1 MVANQSSPISSGLNP
16 NPTPKVR
23 AKFGFALNG
32 HLFKSG
38 GSLWGLGGGFAE
50 AEAGFDATPSFDSDD
65 EQSAVLRCLGKSE
78 EYEPYHAFG
87 RH

>member
-1 MVANQSSPISSGLNP
+1 M
-16 NPTPKVR
+16 
-23 AKFGFALNG
+23 
-32 HLFKSG
+32 SG
-38 GSLWGLGGGFAE
+38 GSLWGLECGFAE